1 MTTSHPAS
9 HSAPRLVV
17 GLDGGGTK
25 TVAVAVDAA
34 TPLPAT
40 PAAAAQIVPL
50 GRAQAGSTNW
60 NSVGLETAHAN
71 WRAVIEQ
78 AVAAAGGRLAGVR
91 AICIGMSG
99 VDRPY
104 DRAQVQQWLDDLLPG
119 VPAQVVNDAVIALA
133 AGTAGELLGVVLI
146 SGTGMI
152 ALGYN
157 RAGER
162 VRAGGWGALLGDGG
176 SGYALGAAI
185 LRAVTW
191 AADGRGPQTA
201 LLPAV
206 LDFLHLEQPDQLVRW
221 AYDDITWAR
230 FAQLAPLA
238 SDCAARGDPA
248 ALAIVEQGAA
258 DLAVAVE
265 TVARRLGLAETA
277 FPLVTAGN
285 NLRPGRLLDSLKQR
299 LQTSL
304 PHAQIVQPQVEPAMG
319 AALLALRAQDKPL

>member
-1 MTTSHPAS
+1 MNAS
-9 HSAPRLVV
+9 HGTRRLVV

-25 TVAVAVDAA
+25 TAAVVVDAA
-34 TPLPAT
+34 TLPPAT
-40 PAAAAQIVPL
+40 PGAAAQIPLL

-71 WRAVIEQ
+71 WRDVIEQ
-78 AVAAAGGRLAGVR
+78 AVAAAGAALTDVA
-91 AICIGMSG
+91 AIGIGMSG

-119 VPAQVVNDAVIALA
+119 VPAQIVNDAVIALA
-133 AGTAGELLGVVLI
+133 AGTAGELFGMVVI

-191 AADGRGPQTA
+191 AADGRGPETS

-221 AYDDITWAR
+221 AYDDIAWAR

-238 SDCAARGDPA
+238 SRCAEKGDPA

-258 DLAVAVE
+258 DLALAVE

-299 LQTSL
+299 LQTRL
-304 PHAQIVQPQVEPAMG
+304 THAQIVQPQVEPVVG
-319 AALLALRAQDKPL
+319 AALLALRAQV

>member
-1 MTTSHPAS
+1 MTTAPR
-9 HSAPRLVV
+9 APRLVV

-34 TPLPAT
+34 TLLPPT
-40 PAAAAQIVPL
+40 PSAAAQIPLL
-50 GRAQAGSTNW
+50 GRAQGGSTNW
-60 NSVGLETAHAN
+60 NSVGVEAAHAN
-71 WRAVIEQ
+71 WQDVIRQ
-78 AVAAAGGRLAGVR
+78 AVAAAGGGLADVA

-99 VDRPY
+99 VDRPH

-119 VPAQVVNDAVIALA
+119 VPAQIVNDAVIALA

-185 LRAVTW
+185 LRAATW
-191 AADGRGPQTA
+191 AADGRGPETA

-206 LDFLHLEQPDQLVRW
+206 LEFLHLEQPDQLVRW
-221 AYDDITWAR
+221 AYDDIAWAR

-238 SDCAARGDPA
+238 SVCAARGDA
-248 ALAIVEQGAA
+248 AAQAILDQGAA

-265 TVARRLGLAETA
+265 IVARRLGLAATA

-285 NLRPGRLLDSLKQR
+285 NLRPGRLLSSLRQR

-304 PHAQIVQPQVEPAMG
+304 PHAYIVQPPVDPVVG
-319 AALLALRAQDKPL
+319 AALLALRAQT

>member
-1 MTTSHPAS
+1 MTTSHMATS
-9 HSAPRLVV
+9 HHAPRLVV

-25 TVAVAVDAA
+25 TAAVAVDAT
-34 TPLPAT
+34 TPHPAT
-40 PAAAAQIVPL
+40 PTAAAQIPLL

-71 WRAVIEQ
+71 WRAVIQ
-78 AVAAAGGRLAGVR
+78 DAVAAAGGNLANVA

-99 VDRPY
+99 VDRPH
-104 DRAQVQQWLDDLLPG
+104 DRAQVQQWLVDLLPG
-119 VPAQVVNDAVIALA
+119 VPAQIVNDAVIALA
-133 AGTAGELLGVVLI
+133 AGTAGELFGVVVI

-157 RAGER
+157 RGGER

-185 LRAVTW
+185 LRAATW
-191 AADGRGPQTA
+191 AADGRGPETA

-221 AYDDITWAR
+221 AYDDIAWAR

-238 SDCAARGDPA
+238 SECAARGDPT
-248 ALAIVEQGAA
+248 ALAILEQGAA
-258 DLAVAVE
+258 DLALAVE
-265 TVARRLGLAETA
+265 TVAQRLGLAEMN

-285 NLRPGRLLDSLKQR
+285 NLRPGRLLDSLKLR

-304 PHAQIVQPQVEPAMG
+304 PHAEIVQPVVEPVMG
-319 AALLALRAQDKPL
+319 AALLALRALA